1 MSAEAKTKEKEEKVG
16 LDLSK
21 ANFIDIYIMG
31 KRYSVPDT
39 LPIMKALEFCGY
51 KLIRGVGC
59 RGGVCGACATVYRT
73 KGDPALKVALACQ
86 KVVEPEMYLA
96 QIPFFPAGRA
106 VYDDIEKMEPTAATV
121 RGMYPEIA
129 KCMGCNTCTKSC
141 PQDLKVMEYIS
152 AALRGDIEKAAR
164 LSFECVMCGLCTT
177 RCPANIVQPNVGI
190 LCRRLYGS
198 RMAIK
203 SPELARRVRE
213 IKEGKHDKPMDE
225 VVAVAKKGVDKL
237 RPLYEEVQKD
247 KEPDSTPRFGED

>member
-1 MSAEAKTKEKEEKVG
+1 MSEATKTHEKKAG

-31 KRYSVPDT
+31 KRYAVPDT

-73 KGDPALKVALACQ
+73 KGDAKLKVALACQ

-106 VYDDIEKMEPTAATV
+106 TYDDIERLAPNAEAV
-121 RGMYPEIA
+121 RRLYPEIA
-129 KCMGCNTCTKSC
+129 RCMGCNTCTKSC
-141 PQDLKVMEYIS
+141 PQDIKVMEYIS
-152 AALRGDIEKAAR
+152 AALRGDIETAAR

-177 RCPANIVQPNVGI
+177 RCPADLVQPNIAI
-190 LCRRLYGS
+190 LCRRLYG
-198 RMAIK
+198 RHVAKK
-203 SPELARRVRE
+203 SPELARRVEE
-213 IKEGKHDKPMDE
+213 IKTGKHDSPMDE
-225 VVAVAKKGVDKL
+225 VVGVAKQGADKL
-237 RPLYEEVQKD
+237 RPLYEAVQKD
-247 KEPDSTPRFGED
+247 MEPDSSPEFGED